1 MKKLLDAM
9 AAICLVF
16 GVDWEKDFGD
26 DEYVLA
32 VRKQEALD
40 SGRIRVLPGTAP
52 SKAG

>member
-1 MKKLLDAM
+1 MKKLLDVM

-16 GVDWEKDFGD
+16 NVDWEKDFGD

-32 VRKQEALD
+32 YRRKEALD